1 MSLKTRLQRLEDAQ
15 KAKSVHQET
24 PESREKSREKTR
36 QWINDT
42 IEHINERRRLID
54 EGLIIQCPPEP
65 ISPLSANPTHTEI
78 WLHNILIE
86 AREKEQTELDATYH
100 VIGTNT
106 EIGA

>member
-1 MSLKTRLQRLEDAQ
+1 MNVKLRLQKLEDSQ
-15 KAKSVHQET
+15 KATDVHQET
-24 PESREKSREKTR
+24 PESKEKTR
-36 QWINDT
+36 QWISDT

-54 EGLIIQCPPEP
+54 EGLIIQGPPKP

-86 AREKEQTELDATYH
+86 AREKEQRELDSTYH

-106 EIGA
+106 EIAT